1 MKKRLEES
9 FYLFAHGVKNLSQL
23 VVVIMF
29 KIDSSLSFSSDF
41 VSSEAAKDEKR
52 GRQPLPSLAFSH
64 AHSNFQ
70 GVKITPLVGLI

>member
-29 KIDSSLSFSSDF
+29 KIDSSLSFPSDL
-41 VSSEAAKDEKR
+41 ER
-52 GRQPLPSLAFSH
+52 GVHLRARVEQRSRER
-64 AHSNFQ
+64 
-70 GVKITPLVGLI
+70 